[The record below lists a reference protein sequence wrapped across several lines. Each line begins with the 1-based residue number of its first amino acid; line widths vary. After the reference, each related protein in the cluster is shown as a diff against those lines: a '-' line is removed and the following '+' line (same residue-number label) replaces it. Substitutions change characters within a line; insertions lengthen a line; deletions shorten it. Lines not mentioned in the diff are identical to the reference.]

1 LHGSVCCDEEEVMM
15 KDEQMEKQ
23 IAAARANA
31 EGLLQHAVSE
41 LRKLVAVPKE
51 DAVKWFPHG
60 IDGIKISI
68 KVYEVEASLELEGAV
83 ASSAVESDDET

>member
-1 LHGSVCCDEEEVMM
+1 M

-23 IAAARANA
+23 ISAARASA

-41 LRKLVAVPKE
+41 LRKLLAAPKDE
-51 DAVKWFPHG
+51 GVKWFPHG

-68 KVYEVEASLELEGAV
+68 KVYQVEASLELEGAV
-83 ASSAVESDDET
+83 ASSVDPSDDDEA

>member
-1 LHGSVCCDEEEVMM
+1 M
-15 KDEQMEKQ
+15 KDDPMEKQ

-41 LRKLVAVPKE
+41 LRKLLAAPKDE
-51 DAVKWFPHG
+51 GVKWFPHG

-68 KVYEVEASLELEGAV
+68 KVYQVEASLELEGAV
-83 ASSAVESDDET
+83 ASSADPSDDDEA

>member
-1 LHGSVCCDEEEVMM
+1 M

-31 EGLLQHAVSE
+31 EGLLQLAVSE
-41 LRKLVAVPKE
+41 LRKLVAAPK
-51 DAVKWFPHG
+51 DDVVKWFPNG

-68 KVYEVEASLELEGAV
+68 KVYQVEASLELEGAL
-83 ASSAVESDDET
+83 ASAAVQSVDDES

>member
-1 LHGSVCCDEEEVMM
+1 M

-31 EGLLQHAVSE
+31 EGLLQHAVNE
-41 LRKLVAVPKE
+41 LRKLVAAPK
-51 DAVKWFPHG
+51 DDVVKWFPHG

-68 KVYEVEASLELEGAV
+68 KVYQVEASLELEGAV
-83 ASSAVESDDET
+83 ASSAVESADDDT